1 MVYLKVYSLCN
12 KLGQGI
18 KLLSFLLFLLRFCP
32 NNSYPASWFKS
43 IAYNS
48 KRFTIYK

>member
-18 KLLSFLLFLLRFCP
+18 KLLSFLFLSFCP

-48 KRFTIYK
+48 KDLL